1 MARVVY
7 LDSSALI
14 KLVTPEPESSAL
26 DAFLVPHTGQ
36 LATSAIGVVEVAR
49 ASVRADAVER
59 GKEVLESVGVLELT
73 DEIVE
78 RAGAVP
84 PPSLRSLDAIHVA
97 TAASLGDELEC
108 LVAYD
113 ERLLDGARAFGLPVA
128 SPA

>member
-14 KLVTPEPESSAL
+14 KLVTPEAESGAL

-36 LATSAIGVVEVAR
+36 LATSAIGLVEVAR

-59 GKEVLESVGVLELT
+59 GKEVLESVGALELT

-84 PPSLRSLDAIHVA
+84 PASLRSLDAIHVA

-113 ERLLDGARAFGLPVA
+113 GCLLGAASALGLPVA